1 MTFRHKILWKHW
13 INMYIYTYMYVF
25 LSIYLSQAKVLVAQS
40 CPTLYDPIDCSPP
53 GSSVRGDSPGKN
65 TGVGSQFLLQGIFR
79 PRDQTWVAGRFF
91 TIWTTREY
99 RYTYI
104 HWKRK
109 WQPFLLFLPGESHVQ
124 RSLGGYT
131 VHGVPGVRHNL
142 PTKLPSPPYIY
153 MVIYIYIKP
162 LENIFHF
169 IYLFIYFAV
178 K

>member
-1 MTFRHKILWKHW
+1 MKALNKHV
-13 INMYIYTYMYVF
+13 YIYIYVCV
-25 LSIYLSQAKVLVAQS
+25 SIYLSPAKVLVGQCVQLFMTPWTVAHQA
-40 CPTLYDPIDCSPP
+40 PL
-53 GSSVRGDSPGKN
+53 SVGI
-65 TGVGSQFLLQGIFR
+65 LQGFSQ

-91 TIWTTREY
+91 TIWTIREY

-109 WQPFLLFLPGESHVQ
+109 WQPFLVFLPGESHVQ